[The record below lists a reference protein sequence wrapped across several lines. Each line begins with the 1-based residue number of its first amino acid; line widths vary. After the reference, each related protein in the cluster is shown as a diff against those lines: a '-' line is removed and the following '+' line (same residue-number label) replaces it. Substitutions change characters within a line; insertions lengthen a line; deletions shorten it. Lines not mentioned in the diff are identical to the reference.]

1 MTGEFF
7 ELMDLW
13 RRQVAF
19 AGGFAA
25 MAPAAGFVV
34 ATRLAQMA
42 GQPSEAGVREVERM
56 VNEKMSALMEGG
68 IAASRALTGLTM
80 AVSPVAAGHIMV
92 SAGEAALKPAAR
104 KLRANAKRLS
114 R

>member
-13 RRQVAF
+13 RRQMAF

-25 MAPAAGFVV
+25 MAPSAGFVV

-42 GQPSEAGVREVERM
+42 GQPSYAGAREAERM
-56 VNEKMSALMEGG
+56 VSEKMSALMEGG
-68 IAASRALTGLTM
+68 FAASRALSGLAM
-80 AVSPVAAGHIMV
+80 AASPVAAGHIMV

-104 KLRANAKRLS
+104 KLKANAQRLS

>member
-7 ELMDLW
+7 ELLDLW
-13 RRQVAF
+13 RRQAAF

-25 MAPAAGFVV
+25 LAPSAGFVV

-42 GQPSEAGVREVERM
+42 GQPSFAGVQEAERM
-56 VNEKMSALMEGG
+56 VSEKMSAVMEGG
-68 IAASRALTGLTM
+68 FAASRALAGL
-80 AVSPVAAGHIMV
+80 ALAPSPVAAGHIMV

-104 KLRANAKRLS
+104 KLRANARRLS